1 MGCAQRRIGPLN
13 LGWYGFLSSLMNG
26 CNLIISQ
33 FLVTKLHIHFGF
45 QSFPIFFLLW
55 SLAHYIML
63 SPFFLV
69 DVYLSL
75 ILLILLS
82 GLSIVFIIFSAFSG
96 LSKYSILGCI
106 RLISQFVSFEL
117 MFTTIILMLIWSWN
131 DLSIASYFLFIE
143 QPSIIPTIN
152 PVNYIS
158 IKHSFSLHYCVY
170 YWVYFS
176 LIFFFILLFTCLW
189 IVDFGFSEVVLGLSV
204 LFTFTGILS
213 FLYYSC

>member
-1 MGCAQRRIGPLN
+1 MYFLASVNVIVLLIIFNLNIYFLLYIFPFLFLVIIGSIYFILLDELIMGCAQRRIGPLN
-13 LGWYGFLSSLMNG
+13 IGWYGFLSSLING

-45 QSFPIFFLLW
+45 QSFPIFYLLW

-106 RLISQFVSFEL
+106 RLISP
-117 MFTTIILMLIWSWN
+117 
-131 DLSIASYFLFIE
+131 SYF
-143 QPSIIPTIN
+143 
-152 PVNYIS
+152 
-158 IKHSFSLHYCVY
+158 C
-170 YWVYFS
+170 
-176 LIFFFILLFTCLW
+176 
-189 IVDFGFSEVVLGLSV
+189 
-204 LFTFTGILS
+204 
-213 FLYYSC
+213 